1 VTIDEQLK
9 RLEEDV
15 RRLKI
20 EFDIFFNGGTK
31 RPPYETKSRVDS
43 QVKRLADDRTLNFG
57 QRFYYNSIVARYVAF
72 KEHWRRTLQSR
83 EEGLQRGREKAATI
97 SAGSAAT
104 PAFSPVSVSFTG
116 GDDAESA
123 KRLFDS
129 LVQAKHCCGEQHNLS
144 FEQFQRL
151 IADRTAQLRAQ
162 LNCPAIAYTVS
173 IEDEQVKFKAK
184 PLHSRAG

>member
-31 RPPYETKSRVDS
+31 RPPYDTKSRVES
-43 QVKRLADDRTLNFG
+43 QIKRLGDERRLSFG

-72 KEHWRRTLQSR
+72 KELWRRTMQSR
-83 EEGLQRGREKAATI
+83 EEGLVRGREMPAAAAAT
-97 SAGSAAT
+97 SAS
-104 PAFSPVSVSFTG
+104 AFSPVSIACSDG
-116 GDDAESA
+116 QDQESI
-123 KRLFDS
+123 KRLYDS
-129 LVQAKHCCGEQHNLS
+129 LVEAKRTCGEQHNLS
-144 FEQFQRL
+144 FEQFQSM
-151 IADRTAQLRAQ
+151 ISARTTQLRAQ
-162 LNCPAIAYTVS
+162 LNCSAINYTIA

-184 PLHSRAG
+184 PVR